1 MSTFRLPSEDDPN
14 ARKTAS
20 IAGRIRFS
28 EKPEPAPKSGSGTV
42 VRTGGGVYIGGSV
55 TTGGGDFVGRDQ
67 FKTLY
72 QTQEG
77 ASAADLVRLLAEVRA
92 LLPQAGLDPASAQA
106 IEGDF
111 RIVEE
116 QAAKT
121 EPKGGL
127 IKSRIKSA
135 MELIQGAGESSDA
148 LEKVVTLVGRAA
160 AMAAAIF

>member
-1 MSTFRLPSEDDPN
+1 MAITHSDQPR
-14 ARKTAS
+14 
-20 IAGRIRFS
+20 
-28 EKPEPAPKSGSGTV
+28 V
-42 VRTGGGVYIGGSV
+42 HTGGGAYIGGNV
-55 TTGGGDFVGRDQ
+55 TTGSGDFVGRDQ
-67 FKTLY
+67 VKTIH

-77 ASAADLVRLLAEVRA
+77 ASAADLVKLLAEVRA
-92 LLPQAGLDPASAQA
+92 LLPQAGLDPTSAQA

-116 QAAKT
+116 QAAKP

-135 MELIQGAGESSDA
+135 MDLIQDAGESSDA